1 MRTRDLARAALF
13 AALIA
18 ICSWISIPTAVPFT
32 LQTFAV
38 FLALGVLGGELGF
51 EGLIVTD
58 ALNMGAITEHYTSG
72 EAAVAALKAG
82 ADLLLMPEDFGAAL
96 EGVLE
101 AVESGEIS
109 EDRLDQSV
117 LRILERKT
125 EMRKQGG
132 EP

>member
-1 MRTRDLARAALF
+1 MA
-13 AALIA
+13 
-18 ICSWISIPTAVPFT
+18 SHISVPQVT
-32 LQTFAV
+32 GDDTPASLSSVMLTD
-38 FLALGVLGGELGF
+38 VLRGDLGF
-51 EGLIVTD
+51 DGLIVTD